1 MNTPMSAYIVFRH
14 LVSQRQMYFSE
25 FTELLGWSSWQY
37 GNAMSI
43 IEHIYQKLQELQDE
57 WGEDIPDINAFVL
70 IGTGKFSS
78 WVCEYVFEVEDE
90 EGQPSAQQ
98 VAELRAS
105 VETYD
110 NWDRVVEAFREDA
123 FSE

>member
-25 FTELLGWSSWQY
+25 FTKLLGWSSWQY

-70 IGTGKFSS
+70 TGTGKFSS

-90 EGQPSAQQ
+90 EDQPSAQQ